1 MAHLSW
7 RDIVPYLLATGGRTL
22 RDISNVQ
29 PQLHLP
35 ETANDRRLR
44 RLQKLQQSY
53 EKVLRRYRP
62 RPYNGWITLLI
73 NEEAYQRDPSLGW
86 SNLVT
91 GGMDIRKVQG
101 DHHSYIRDHVQTVA
115 LQLKDTLESAEK
127 ELETVVHSQEWPSD
141 HFFPAHNSRP
151 ETAVGDWR
159 FRGSN
164 AAPSNVFLGN
174 RVSTP
179 NGSPA

>member
-1 MAHLSW
+1 VTNLQSQTDWAGK
-7 RDIVPYLLATGGRTL
+7 AT
-22 RDISNVQ
+22 
-29 PQLHLP
+29 
-35 ETANDRRLR
+35 DRHLR
-44 RLQKLQQSY
+44 RLHEIKQGY

-62 RPYNGWITLLI
+62 QPYNGRITLLI

-151 ETAVGDWR
+151 ETAVGDWG

-179 NGSPA
+179 NGSLA